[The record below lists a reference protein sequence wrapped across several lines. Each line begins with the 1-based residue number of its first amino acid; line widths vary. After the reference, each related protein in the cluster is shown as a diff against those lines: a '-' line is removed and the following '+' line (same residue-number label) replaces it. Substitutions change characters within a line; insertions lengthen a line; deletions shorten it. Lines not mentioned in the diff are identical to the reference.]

1 MLRELRIENL
11 LLIER
16 VEMEFDRGLTVLTG
30 ETGAGK
36 TVLAHSLDLLTGGKA
51 KKGIVRPGAEEAWVE
66 GVFDL
71 PEGWKEVPELAEV
84 LDRLPAGA
92 EELVLGRRV
101 SAGGRTSAFIGGRAA
116 SAPDL
121 ALVTERLLAFFGQHE
136 HRKLTIASAQ
146 LGILDAAG
154 GSKLGRISASYGEAW
169 ARYRAAVV
177 ELERF
182 EASGGGRDPDLLRHE
197 LDEIEAAALQEGEE
211 DSLREEL
218 DRLKNVDALRQA
230 AGAAL
235 EALRGDGVSDG
246 SSGSIASAARE
257 VADRRGVDPELD
269 QLAGRL
275 DSLAVEMDD
284 LGGELAR
291 YLDSLQL
298 DPGRLSEVEARLD
311 LISVLELKFGGSV
324 DAVLRHADDCRTELE
339 SLEGGAERIES
350 LRRAREE
357 AELAVRES
365 GAKLRSARE
374 KAAVALSE
382 RVTSELAEL
391 AMEGAS
397 LEVRLV
403 DEPEPGPAGTER
415 AEFMLAP
422 NRGID
427 ARPLREAASGGE
439 LSRVM
444 LALVGPG
451 SAEALPTLVFD
462 EIDAGI
468 GGTTAGVVGERLRAA
483 AEGRQVIAITH
494 LPQVASRADA
504 HFTVSRV
511 PGSDPATADVAR
523 LSGDAVVDEI
533 ARMMGA
539 EAGDEAATRHARELV
554 ASGRSD

>member
-71 PEGWKEVPELAEV
+71 PAGWGDVPELAEV
-84 LDRLPAGA
+84 LERLPAGV

-121 ALVTERLLAFFGQHE
+121 ALVTERLLSFFGQHE

-146 LGILDAAG
+146 LEILDAAG
-154 GSKLGRISASYGEAW
+154 GSKLQGIRSSYGDAW
-169 ARYRAAVV
+169 ARYRTAVL

-182 EASGGGRDPDLLRHE
+182 EASGGSRDPELLRHE
-197 LDEIEAAALQEGEE
+197 LDEIEAAALQQGEE
-211 DSLREEL
+211 ESLREEL

-246 SSGSIASAARE
+246 SSGSVASAARE

-269 QLAGRL
+269 RLGARL
-275 DSLAVEMDD
+275 DSLSVEMDD
-284 LGGELAR
+284 LGGEFGR
-291 YLDSLQL
+291 YLESLQL
-298 DPGRLSEVEARLD
+298 DPDRLAELEARLD

-324 DAVLRHADDCRTELE
+324 ESVLRHAENCRTELD
-339 SLEGGAERIES
+339 SLEGGAERIEA
-350 LRRAREE
+350 LRRERDEAQMAVEELGVELRKAR
-357 AELAVRES
+357 
-365 GAKLRSARE
+365 K
-374 KAAVALSE
+374 KAAVSLSE
-382 RVTSELAEL
+382 RVSSELAEL

-397 LEVRLV
+397 LEVRLI
-403 DEPEPGPAGTER
+403 DESQPGPTGTER

-422 NRGID
+422 NRGIE

-468 GGTTAGVVGERLRAA
+468 GGTTAAVVGDRLRAA

-494 LPQVASRADA
+494 LPQVASKADA

-523 LSGDAVVDEI
+523 LSGDALVDEI